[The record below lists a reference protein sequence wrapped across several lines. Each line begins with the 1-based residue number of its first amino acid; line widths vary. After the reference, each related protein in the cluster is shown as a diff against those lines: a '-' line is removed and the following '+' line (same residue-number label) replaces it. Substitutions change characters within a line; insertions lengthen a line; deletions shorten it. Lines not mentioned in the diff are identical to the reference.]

1 MTKERVMEL
10 TDTVIDVAMNRDG
23 FTDRERINDLYK
35 IGFEYVDEIC
45 KVMPPVTDAA
55 LPFIIAALGVV
66 RNSYMN
72 MGNRI
77 IEAAAKDVQRTME
90 SNITEVKKDFK

>member
-10 TDTVIDVAMNRDG
+10 TGMVIDVAMNRDG

-45 KVMPPVTDAA
+45 KVMPPVTDAT
-55 LPFIIAALGVV
+55 LPFVIAALGVV

-90 SNITEVKKDFK
+90 SKITEVKKDFK

>member
-10 TDTVIDVAMNRDG
+10 TGMVIDVAMNRDG

-45 KVMPPVTDAA
+45 KVMTPVTDAT
-55 LPFIIAALGVV
+55 LPFVIAALGVV

-90 SNITEVKKDFK
+90 SKITEVKKDFK

>member
-45 KVMPPVTDAA
+45 KVMPPVTDAT

-90 SNITEVKKDFK
+90 SKITEVKKDFK

>member
-1 MTKERVMEL
+1 MEL

-45 KVMPPVTDAA
+45 KVMPPVTDAT
-55 LPFIIAALGVV
+55 LPFVIAALGVV

-90 SNITEVKKDFK
+90 SKITEVKKDFK

>member
-35 IGFEYVDEIC
+35 IGFGYVDEIC
-45 KVMPPVTDAA
+45 KVMPPVTDAT
-55 LPFIIAALGVV
+55 LPFVIAALGVV

-90 SNITEVKKDFK
+90 SKITEVKKDFK

>member
-45 KVMPPVTDAA
+45 KVMPPVTDAT

-90 SNITEVKKDFK
+90 SKIIEVKKVFK

>member
-45 KVMPPVTDAA
+45 KVMPPVTDAT

>member
-45 KVMPPVTDAA
+45 KVMPPVTDAT
-55 LPFIIAALGVV
+55 LPFVIAALGVV

-90 SNITEVKKDFK
+90 SKITEVKKDFK

>member
-10 TDTVIDVAMNRDG
+10 TGTVIDVAMNRYG

-45 KVMPPVTDAA
+45 KVMPPVTDAT

-66 RNSYMN
+66 RNSYMD

-77 IEAAAKDVQRTME
+77 IEVAAKDVQRTME
-90 SNITEVKKDFK
+90 SKITEVKKDFK

>member
-35 IGFEYVDEIC
+35 IGFEQVDEIC
-45 KVMPPVTDAA
+45 KVMPPVTDAT

-66 RNSYMN
+66 RNPYMN

-90 SNITEVKKDFK
+90 SKITEVKKDFK

>member
-10 TDTVIDVAMNRDG
+10 TGMVIDVAMNRDG

-45 KVMPPVTDAA
+45 KVIPPVTDAT

-90 SNITEVKKDFK
+90 SKITEVKKDFK

>member
-10 TDTVIDVAMNRDG
+10 TGPVIDVAMNRYG
-23 FTDRERINDLYK
+23 FIDRERINDLYK

-45 KVMPPVTDAA
+45 KVMPPVTDAT

-66 RNSYMN
+66 RNSYMD

-90 SNITEVKKDFK
+90 SKITEVTKDFK

>member
-10 TDTVIDVAMNRDG
+10 TGMVIDVAMNKYG
-23 FTDRERINDLYK
+23 FIDRERINDLYK

-45 KVMPPVTDAA
+45 KVMPPVTDAT
-55 LPFIIAALGVV
+55 LPFVIAALGVV

-90 SNITEVKKDFK
+90 SKITEVKKDFK

>member
-10 TDTVIDVAMNRDG
+10 TGTVIDVAMNRDG

-45 KVMPPVTDAA
+45 KVIPPVTDAT

-90 SNITEVKKDFK
+90 SKITEVKKDFK

>member
-10 TDTVIDVAMNRDG
+10 TGTVIDVAMNRYG

-45 KVMPPVTDAA
+45 KVMPPVTDAT

-66 RNSYMN
+66 RNSYMD

-90 SNITEVKKDFK
+90 SKITEVKKDFK

>member
-23 FTDRERINDLYK
+23 FTDSERINDLYK

-45 KVMPPVTDAA
+45 KVMPPVTDAT
-55 LPFIIAALGVV
+55 LPFVIAALGVV

-77 IEAAAKDVQRTME
+77 IEATAKDVQRTME
-90 SNITEVKKDFK
+90 SKITEVKKDFK

>member
-45 KVMPPVTDAA
+45 KVMPPVTDAT

-77 IEAAAKDVQRTME
+77 IEAAKDVQRTME
-90 SNITEVKKDFK
+90 SKITEVKKDFK

>member
-1 MTKERVMEL
+1 MTKECVMEL

-45 KVMPPVTDAA
+45 KVMPPVTDAT

-90 SNITEVKKDFK
+90 SKITEVKKDFK

>member
-1 MTKERVMEL
+1 MTKERVKEL
-10 TDTVIDVAMNRDG
+10 TGTVIDVAMNRYG
-23 FTDRERINDLYK
+23 FIDRERINDLYK

-45 KVMPPVTDAA
+45 KVMPPVTDAT
-55 LPFIIAALGVV
+55 LPFIIAALGVI

-90 SNITEVKKDFK
+90 SKITEVKKDFK

>member
-45 KVMPPVTDAA
+45 KVMPPVTDAT
-55 LPFIIAALGVV
+55 LPFVIAALGVV

-90 SNITEVKKDFK
+90 RKITEVKKDFK

>member
-45 KVMPPVTDAA
+45 KVMPPVTDATP
-55 LPFIIAALGVV
+55 PFVIAALGVV

-90 SNITEVKKDFK
+90 SKITEVKKDFK

>member
-45 KVMPPVTDAA
+45 KVMPRFR
-55 LPFIIAALGVV
+55 L
-66 RNSYMN
+66 
-72 MGNRI
+72 
-77 IEAAAKDVQRTME
+77 
-90 SNITEVKKDFK
+90 

>member
-45 KVMPPVTDAA
+45 KVMPPVIDAT
-55 LPFIIAALGVV
+55 LPFVIAALGVV

-90 SNITEVKKDFK
+90 SKITEVKKDFK

>member
-1 MTKERVMEL
+1 MIKERVMEL

-45 KVMPPVTDAA
+45 KVMPPVTDAT
-55 LPFIIAALGVV
+55 LPFVIAALGVV

-90 SNITEVKKDFK
+90 SKITEVKKDFK

>member
-45 KVMPPVTDAA
+45 KAMPPVTDAT
-55 LPFIIAALGVV
+55 LPFVIAALGVV

-90 SNITEVKKDFK
+90 SKITEVKKDFK

>member
-23 FTDRERINDLYK
+23 FTDSERINDLYK

-45 KVMPPVTDAA
+45 KVMPPVTDAT
-55 LPFIIAALGVV
+55 LPFVIVALGVV

-90 SNITEVKKDFK
+90 SKITEVKKDFK

>member
-35 IGFEYVDEIC
+35 IGFEYGDEIC
-45 KVMPPVTDAA
+45 KVMPPVTDAT
-55 LPFIIAALGVV
+55 LPFVIAALGVV

-90 SNITEVKKDFK
+90 SKITEVKKDFK

>member
-45 KVMPPVTDAA
+45 KVMPPVTDAT
-55 LPFIIAALGVV
+55 LPFVIAALGVV

-90 SNITEVKKDFK
+90 SEITEVKKDFK

>member
-35 IGFEYVDEIC
+35 IWFEYVDEIC
-45 KVMPPVTDAA
+45 KVMPPVTDAT
-55 LPFIIAALGVV
+55 LPFVIAALGVV

-90 SNITEVKKDFK
+90 SKITEVKKDFK

>member
-45 KVMPPVTDAA
+45 KVMPPVTDAT
-55 LPFIIAALGVV
+55 LPFVPICFTIEIHYMPCAAC
-66 RNSYMN
+66 
-72 MGNRI
+72 
-77 IEAAAKDVQRTME
+77 
-90 SNITEVKKDFK
+90 KDFLYIVFIVATP